1 MTVCDDELDAGLAD
15 TLDDGFVD
23 EVCPLEVDPLD
34 VEALEVALVLV
45 VAAEL
50 TCPAAIA
57 ATRPVNAAAE
67 TPVATHRARAAAW
80 RRGPG
85 APARG
90 GRRRERGSGVGV
102 GAITGHCAPGG
113 YESGE
118 SSRRIR

>member
-1 MTVCDDELDAGLAD
+1 VTVVDDELDAGVAD
-15 TLDDGFVD
+15 TLEEDGFVD
-23 EVCPLEVDPLD
+23 DVDALD
-34 VEALEVALVLV
+34 VEALEVALVL
-45 VAAEL
+45 AAEL
-50 TCPAAIA
+50 VTCPAAIA

-113 YESGE
+113 FESGE
-118 SSRRIR
+118 PSRRIR

>member
-1 MTVCDDELDAGLAD
+1 VFDDELDAGLAD
-15 TLDDGFVD
+15 TLEEGWLVD
-23 EVCPLEVDPLD
+23 EVDTLD

-45 VAAEL
+45 LVLAAEL
-50 TCPAAIA
+50 VTCPAAIA

-67 TPVATHRARAAAW
+67 MPVATHRARAAAW

-85 APARG
+85 TPARG

-113 YESGE
+113 FESGE
-118 SSRRIR
+118 PSRRIR